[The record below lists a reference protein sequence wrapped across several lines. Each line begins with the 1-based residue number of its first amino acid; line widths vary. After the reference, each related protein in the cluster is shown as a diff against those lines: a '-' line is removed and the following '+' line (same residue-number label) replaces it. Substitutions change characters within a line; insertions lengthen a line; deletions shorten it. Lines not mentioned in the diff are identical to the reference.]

1 MEQKS
6 KYMVIYT
13 FYDNSIEVLYF
24 DTLKEVIEYID
35 LTEKILN
42 EVERKQK
49 TKVYE
54 IDDTFAY
61 GMKYKNTRIGQAT
74 KAELDEL
81 RKENSKDEIVG
92 C

>member
-42 EVERKQK
+42 EDERKQK

>member
-6 KYMVIYT
+6 KYMIIYT

-35 LTEKILN
+35 LTDKILN
-42 EVERKQK
+42 VVKRKQK
-49 TKVYE
+49 MKVYE

-61 GMKYKNTRIGQAT
+61 GMKYKNTEIGQAT

-81 RKENSKDEIVG
+81 RKENSKDEIA
-92 C
+92 

>member
-1 MEQKS
+1 MEQRS

-24 DTLKEVIEYID
+24 DTINEVIEYLELAD
-35 LTEKILN
+35 KILN

-61 GMKYKNTRIGQAT
+61 GMKYKNTEIGQAT

-81 RKENSKDEIVG
+81 RKENSKNEIA
-92 C
+92 

>member
-24 DTLKEVIEYID
+24 DTLNEVIEYIE
-35 LTEKILN
+35 LTDKILN